1 MLRKIS
7 YTFISFLL
15 MHIFCVSTA
24 FAQYGTD
31 VILLNGSD
39 NVAVVRSS
47 GIGKNKKEAIEEAK
61 KAAIYVYLHNGVVGI
76 NEDKPLLGYN
86 PSDKAK
92 KYVDGILESG
102 RYNVFCGNA
111 EFQKD
116 LSGKASSG
124 YKACVN
130 LELYTKLLY
139 NDLKNGGY
147 IALNASQTN
156 LNEIQSMIQIPTIM
170 VVPYC
175 KAGENFQTKLQSSTN
190 IRMAVS
196 KVNQGFIG
204 KDVETKDIEQMIR
217 IAESQEA
224 MNYGM
229 SLNDLVLNDC
239 GADVAVY
246 VDMTPST
253 NENGTTISLTL
264 KAVDVSTGNT
274 YATRSEVTPR
284 KRASVDLI
292 CAALVDAIIDDFL
305 KQITSAFS
313 RKTGSGNNISITLN
327 IAATSMVTFDYEM
340 SDYTPLRDA
349 LHLWVR
355 KNAVDGRFHLKG
367 STKTMMMFD
376 GIQIPNKDPET
387 GEHLDVNDFSLKLY
401 RYLRSQG
408 LQIERD
414 VNNNRITITIL

>member
-1 MLRKIS
+1 MLRKIG

-15 MHIFCVSTA
+15 INILCVNTA
-24 FAQYGTD
+24 FAQYGGD
-31 VILLNGSD
+31 AMLLEGSE
-39 NVAVVRSS
+39 NVSVVRCSA
-47 GIGKNKKEAIEEAK
+47 IGKNKKEAIEEAK
-61 KAAIYVYLHNGVVGI
+61 KAAVYLYLYNGIAGI
-76 NEDKPLLGYN
+76 NNDQPLLGYN
-86 PSDKAK
+86 PSDKTK
-92 KYVDGILESG
+92 KYADGILESG

-175 KAGENFQTKLQSSTN
+175 KTGENFQTKLQSATN

-204 KDVETKDIEQMIR
+204 KGVETKDIEQMIR

>member
-1 MLRKIS
+1 
-7 YTFISFLL
+7 
-15 MHIFCVSTA
+15 
-24 FAQYGTD
+24 
-31 VILLNGSD
+31 
-39 NVAVVRSS
+39 
-47 GIGKNKKEAIEEAK
+47 
-61 KAAIYVYLHNGVVGI
+61 
-76 NEDKPLLGYN
+76 
-86 PSDKAK
+86 
-92 KYVDGILESG
+92 
-102 RYNVFCGNA
+102 
-111 EFQKD
+111 
-116 LSGKASSG
+116 
-124 YKACVN
+124 
-130 LELYTKLLY
+130 
-139 NDLKNGGY
+139 
-147 IALNASQTN
+147 
-156 LNEIQSMIQIPTIM
+156 M

-175 KAGENFQTKLQSSTN
+175 KAGENFQTKLQSAAN